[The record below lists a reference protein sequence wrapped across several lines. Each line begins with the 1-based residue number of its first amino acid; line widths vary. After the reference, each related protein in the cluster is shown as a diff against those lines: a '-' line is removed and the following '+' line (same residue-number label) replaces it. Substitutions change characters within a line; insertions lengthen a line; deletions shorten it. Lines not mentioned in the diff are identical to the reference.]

1 MFDLNIWMKIE
12 SDRDFAELRNQF
24 SLWRKRFPMFTHD
37 VQRIEKIIDEHIQ
50 AHSKIMVNYRQ
61 TKSKSWLEKAQREI
75 DAINKIID
83 TVEKMELMA
92 MLSRG

>member
-1 MFDLNIWMKIE
+1 MKIE
-12 SDRDFAELRNQF
+12 TDKDFAELRSQF
-24 SLWRKRFPMFTHD
+24 SAWRRRFPMFTHD
-37 VQRIEKIIDEHIQ
+37 VQRIEKIIDDHIQ
-50 AHSKIMVNYRQ
+50 AHSKIMVLYRQ
-61 TKSKSWLEKAQREI
+61 TKNRSYIEKAQLEI